1 MIKLGVRVTSGCP
14 GLDHPTGTLWA
25 PQSTQGLSSPSCKH
39 RLLGRCLQWIGVW
52 NHKGSSLL
60 HLPYQGQN
68 SCNLQMPGLHPQW
81 LFLPV
86 LGSFPRQGVRIKS
99 CPAKGLCLNLA
110 CKVISKL
117 QRWCAKETAET
128 HLPMIYPERCERS
141 LAVGL
146 HTQNSPDVKSLET
159 IAAHLKFLSTQES
172 VTSSH
177 WHKNICRRVT
187 QIVGPAFL
195 HTHGQ

>member
-1 MIKLGVRVTSGCP
+1 MVIPACAGKLPKAGGEDKKLSCK
-14 GLDHPTGTLWA
+14 GLV
-25 PQSTQGLSSPSCKH
+25 PQS
-39 RLLGRCLQWIGVW
+39 CLQSDFKAAEVM
-52 NHKGSSLL
+52 
-60 HLPYQGQN
+60 
-68 SCNLQMPGLHPQW
+68 C
-81 LFLPV
+81 
-86 LGSFPRQGVRIKS
+86 
-99 CPAKGLCLNLA
+99 
-110 CKVISKL
+110 
-117 QRWCAKETAET
+117 KETAET